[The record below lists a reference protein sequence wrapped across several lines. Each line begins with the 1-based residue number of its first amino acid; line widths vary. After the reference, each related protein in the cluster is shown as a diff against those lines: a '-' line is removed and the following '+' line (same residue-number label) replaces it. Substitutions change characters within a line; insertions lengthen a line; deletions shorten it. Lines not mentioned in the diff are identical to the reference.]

1 MSPAIKYTLG
11 RIGLFVAVALV
22 LWPIDMNIFVKL
34 MIAVLASAG
43 LAYFLLRGW
52 RDQMAQQLAASAERR
67 RGQRERLRAAL
78 AGEDEKPREAEAVEG
93 GTEESDA
100 GGKRP
105 PGDDAEPD
113 AH

>member
-52 RDQMAQQLAASAERR
+52 RDQMAEQLAAASARR

-78 AGEDEKPREAEAVEG
+78 AGEDKKPRETEAAAGEAEER
-93 GTEESDA
+93 DA
-100 GGKRP
+100 ADKRP
-105 PGDDAEPD
+105 PDDETD
-113 AH
+113 TH

>member
-1 MSPAIKYTLG
+1 MSPAVKYTLG

-52 RDQMAQQLAASAERR
+52 RDQMAEQLAAASARR
-67 RGQRERLRAAL
+67 RGQRERLHAAL
-78 AGEDEKPREAEAVEG
+78 AGEDEAPRETEG
-93 GTEESDA
+93 GGA
-100 GGKRP
+100 GERDVPDKRP
-105 PGDDAEPD
+105 PDDDTEPG